1 MRVSNQHGLPNAASV
16 VRDAEQC
23 AECISIPGAPGL
35 KVIAGGEQSTFD
47 MTFDG
52 SPEAIA
58 RAPLNMDKLECV
70 LEKVRSG
77 RNTELNAED
86 TNVLEHSSLLARKRQ
101 SQKKSSF

>member
-23 AECISIPGAPGL
+23 AECISIPRAPGL

-58 RAPLNMDKLECV
+58 RAPLNTDKLECM

-77 RNTELNAED
+77 RNTELILPKTQTCSNTAIVGAQK
-86 TNVLEHSSLLARKRQ
+86 TIT
-101 SQKKSSF
+101 KKSSF